1 MTSKFDGI
9 WLVKGPWDI
18 ISYQGKYKINETG
31 CPEMTRGG
39 TGDVLAGLAA
49 SLLSRTKTPFYA
61 ATSASYLNGKAGEL
75 TRSNFTTLNLIS
87 RIPLAIKNSYDF
99 ISQD

>member
-1 MTSKFDGI
+1 
-9 WLVKGPWDI
+9 
-18 ISYQGKYKINETG
+18 
-31 CPEMTRGG
+31 MTRGG

-75 TRSNFTTLNLIS
+75 TRSNLTSLNLIS
-87 RIPLAIKNSYDF
+87 RIPQAFQDSFDF